1 MLDSTS
7 EIRKH
12 LDSALL
18 RMDRLLELYDHHM
31 RGDEEIDTSD
41 DKPIRLEPYDVYDSC
56 VVGYDANAGKYIY
69 SERSVIFA
77 TMHKEDWSLDE
88 ALDYLNANTFCLSE
102 LEGGPIFMAF
112 GRIPSRSRAPNVVD
126 PETQSSPHPT

>member
-12 LDSALL
+12 LDSALM

-31 RGDEEIDTSD
+31 RGDEDIDISD
-41 DKPIRLEPYDVYDSC
+41 DNPIRLEPEVYDSC
-56 VVGYDANAGKYIY
+56 CVGYDASAGRFIY
-69 SERSVIFA
+69 SERAVIFA
-77 TMHKEDWSLDE
+77 TMHKEDCSLDE

-112 GRIPSRSRAPNVVD
+112 GRIPSRSRAPSVAS
-126 PETQSSPHPT
+126 PET

>member
-12 LDSALL
+12 LDSALM

-31 RGDEEIDTSD
+31 RGDEDIDISD
-41 DKPIRLEPYDVYDSC
+41 DNPIRLEPEVYDSC
-56 VVGYDANAGKYIY
+56 CVGYDAAAGRFIY
-69 SERSVIFA
+69 SERAVIFA
-77 TMHKEDWSLDE
+77 TMHKEDCSLDE

-112 GRIPSRSRAPNVVD
+112 GRIPARSRAPSVAD
-126 PETQSSPHPT
+126 PETPSPRPM

>member
-31 RGDEEIDTSD
+31 RGDEDIDISD
-41 DKPIRLEPYDVYDSC
+41 DKPIRLEPAAVYDSC
-56 VVGYDANAGKYIY
+56 CVGYDATGGRFIY
-69 SERSVIFA
+69 SERAVIFA
-77 TMHKEDWSLDE
+77 TMHKEDCSLDE
-88 ALDYLNANTFCLSE
+88 ALEFLNANTFCLCE
-102 LEGGPIFMAF
+102 LDGGPIFMAF
-112 GRIPSRSRAPNVVD
+112 GRIPAQSPAPSEAC
-126 PETQSSPHPT
+126 PET